1 MFCENCGDRVEDDAS
16 FCPNCGHNLKH
27 YNSKFYKSLNFFST
41 RKKALTLISLA
52 LIGIILLNGALGFL
66 TSEPEDINNDYDS
79 YSYSGYDDL
88 STDDSDAYTSLID
101 ENSNDGGSYSSS
113 DSSSNDDYQTHGSS
127 QSYASSSS
135 GGSYVASVNSDK
147 FHYPSCGQASKIK
160 SSNLISF
167 SSRDEAISSGYS
179 PCSFCSP

>member
-1 MFCENCGDRVEDDAS
+1 MFCENCGDRVEDDVS

-52 LIGIILLNGALGFL
+52 LIGIILFNGALGFL
-66 TSEPEDINNDYDS
+66 NPEQEDIDNDYDS

-88 STDDSDAYTSLID
+88 DTDDSGAYTFLID
-101 ENSNDGGSYSSS
+101 EESYGSGSYSSS
-113 DSSSNDDYQTHGSS
+113 DSSSDDDYQTYDSS
-127 QSYASSSS
+127 KSYASSGS
-135 GGSYVASVNSDK
+135 GGSYVGSVNSDK

-167 SSRDEAISSGYS
+167 SSRDEAVSSGYS